1 MELSLALS
9 KVIRMD
15 KRYWLRRSQAKS
27 AMARAARDAEARL
40 IHFNEGGRYDV
51 MAAYWDR
58 PFLLAGNRGSDGER
72 SVLRRFN

>member
-1 MELSLALS
+1 
-9 KVIRMD
+9 
-15 KRYWLRRSQAKS
+15 
-27 AMARAARDAEARL
+27 MARTARDAEARL

-58 PFLLAGNRGSDGER
+58 PFLLAGNQWPPSEGEQ